1 MVWMGRQIIFI
12 YFLLGRARYQKWQE
26 RILKDQIAMGSIL
39 FWARSSGRPHPQWHC
54 PFFLRLQEKNW
65 SCHLL
70 SAASHLQWELPQ
82 HCWWILT
89 LKLIQA
95 DLPTS
100 SQSLVTLR
108 LIIRLSTCH
117 LGKRIHLCIR
127 PVLFK
132 KNQHFTFPRDLCYP
146 GWLVILIYKSLAP
159 IPREAL
165 NHSRRPLLPRD

>member
-39 FWARSSGRPHPQWHC
+39 FWAQSSGQPHRPRHRPS
-54 PFFLRLQEKNW
+54 FLRLQEKNW

-108 LIIRLSTCH
+108 LISRLST
-117 LGKRIHLCIR
+117 LPSWERIHLCLREGYQIGWKVPR
-127 PVLFK
+127 GGEGHFQSKNLYCRFWELSTGLFDHK
-132 KNQHFTFPRDLCYP
+132 IDTK
-146 GWLVILIYKSLAP
+146 
-159 IPREAL
+159 
-165 NHSRRPLLPRD
+165 